1 MIRKQSS
8 IDKIIYEANGQ
19 KSFFGRDNLSFKTV
33 NMSKKQRLD
42 NICRYFKLKKLIK
55 NIYLP
60 LTIIKIN
67 KI

>member
-1 MIRKQSS
+1 M
-8 IDKIIYEANGQ
+8 IYELNGQ

-42 NICRYFKLKKLIK
+42 NICNDFKLKKLIK

-60 LTIIKIN
+60 LIIIKTI

>member
-33 NMSKKQRLD
+33 NMSKKHQKQD
-42 NICRYFKLKKLIK
+42 QK
-55 NIYLP
+55 NEGGI
-60 LTIIKIN
+60 IN
-67 KI
+67 KEMPITLSNLMLLYH